1 MYVAMMIPE
10 ETVNR
15 IRQETNIVDVV
26 SQYVQLKKSGKNLFG
41 FCPFHEERTPSF
53 SVAEDKQIFH
63 CFSCGKGGNVFTFLM
78 EVDGLSFPEAVF
90 KTAEMSQIKLDDTLL
105 NNRSHQNQESD
116 SKRDKL
122 IQAHEETAD
131 LFQHV
136 LLNTKVG
143 EEAYHYLLNRG
154 LTKELIET
162 FKIGFAPR
170 ERTMLHQYL
179 LGKEYTDEVLNE
191 TGLFVERDN
200 GELIDRFY
208 NRIMFPIRN
217 QQGKTIAFSGRIFQQ
232 ETEDKAGPKYLN
244 SPETYLFNKRNVLF
258 NFDMARGAIRREK
271 EVVLF
276 EGFMDVI
283 AAWNAGV
290 KNGVASM
297 GTSLTNE
304 QIHMLDRVTD
314 RVLIAYDGDNAGI
327 EATKRGVDL
336 LTTETAF
343 DVEVVSFTEGLDP
356 DDFIKKYGASA
367 FVELLAHGR
376 DTLFAFKMRY
386 HRKGLNL
393 QNENERLSYLDLI
406 LTDMLTITSA
416 VEREMY
422 LKQLSSEFDI
432 SLDSL
437 NEQYQQLFKEKRAQ
451 RKEVKNQFNFGP
463 EPEIEPYFPE
473 EEMVVQVDTQKRKL
487 DLIEQ
492 TERYLLNRLFHFEEA
507 WIQVQSQVEDYHFI
521 HDDYQTLY
529 LLFESF
535 KDTVGEYGSID
546 AFIDFVKE
554 PPLKNLL
561 VEIEMLSL
569 SEEMTAKEI
578 DDYLDVIVRKSSLS
592 EQLKHKQAAMKE
604 AQRIGDQVVLQQLM
618 LEIVDLSRQLKNK

>member
-154 LTKELIET
+154 LTKELMET

-393 QNENERLSYLDLI
+393 QNENERLSYLDL
-406 LTDMLTITSA
+406 
-416 VEREMY
+416 
-422 LKQLSSEFDI
+422 K
-432 SLDSL
+432 
-437 NEQYQQLFKEKRAQ
+437 
-451 RKEVKNQFNFGP
+451 
-463 EPEIEPYFPE
+463 
-473 EEMVVQVDTQKRKL
+473 
-487 DLIEQ
+487 
-492 TERYLLNRLFHFEEA
+492 
-507 WIQVQSQVEDYHFI
+507 
-521 HDDYQTLY
+521 
-529 LLFESF
+529 
-535 KDTVGEYGSID
+535 
-546 AFIDFVKE
+546 
-554 PPLKNLL
+554 
-561 VEIEMLSL
+561 
-569 SEEMTAKEI
+569 
-578 DDYLDVIVRKSSLS
+578 
-592 EQLKHKQAAMKE
+592 
-604 AQRIGDQVVLQQLM
+604 
-618 LEIVDLSRQLKNK
+618 

>member
-1 MYVAMMIPE
+1 MAMMIPE

-232 ETEDKAGPKYLN
+232 EAEDKAGPKYLN

-437 NEQYQQLFKEKRAQ
+437 NEQYQQLFKEKQAQ

-604 AQRIGDQVVLQQLM
+604 AQRIGDQAVLQQLM